1 MPTVVKEI
9 ESPLLPAGKAME
21 ALHVSRGK
29 FYDLLNSGQ
38 LKAVKM
44 GGRAF
49 VRVSEIHRFCENLPA
64 YTPRTGAAA

>member
-1 MPTVVKEI
+1 
-9 ESPLLPAGKAME
+9 ME